1 MHNNNGSMECNT
13 VALSGTR
20 TTLPFAVASIHP
32 SILEQHFIPSGS
44 VRQAGRQ
51 RMRQISDDDDDDDK

>member
-20 TTLPFAVASIHP
+20 TTLPFAVTSIHP
-32 SILEQHFIPSGS
+32 SILEQHFIPSTS
-44 VRQAGRQ
+44 VRQAGNGCA
-51 RMRQISDDDDDDDK
+51 KLATTTTTNEH